1 MTNHFPKYPVAP
13 VDERPAFDGPRRAV
27 NAPPPRDLY
36 LAPSFKFR
44 HEVRRPLA
52 SGDDAYYRA
61 YPQFKPRRLS
71 ARRARWQAIRNGS

>member
-1 MTNHFPKYPVAP
+1 MTSHFPKYPVAP
-13 VDERPAFDGPRRAV
+13 VDEPPVFDERRRAGSE
-27 NAPPPRDLY
+27 PPPRDLY
-36 LAPSFKFR
+36 LAPSFKFS

-71 ARRARWQAIRNGS
+71 ARRARWHAIRNG